1 MSFDKLSRLLAIA
14 LGGIGLV
21 FTLLIFFGGDEALE
35 GNVGAS
41 IWVSIGMFFLA
52 IALAVFSAVRGMIIN
67 PASLKTSAIGFGG
80 LAAILIISYAMSSGA
95 DYESYKNISESGSR
109 WVSTG
114 LNATYIMTLLSV
126 GAILFSSLNRLRK

>member
-35 GNVGAS
+35 DNVGAS

-114 LNATYIMTLLSV
+114 LNATYIMSLLSV
-126 GAILFSSLNRLRK
+126 VAVLFSSVSRLRK

>member
-21 FTLLIFFGGDEALE
+21 VTLLIFFGGDEALE

-114 LNATYIMTLLSV
+114 LNATYIMSLLSV
-126 GAILFSSLNRLRK
+126 VAVLFSSVSRLRK

>member
-114 LNATYIMTLLSV
+114 LNATYIMSLLSV
-126 GAILFSSLNRLRK
+126 VAVLFSSVSRLRK